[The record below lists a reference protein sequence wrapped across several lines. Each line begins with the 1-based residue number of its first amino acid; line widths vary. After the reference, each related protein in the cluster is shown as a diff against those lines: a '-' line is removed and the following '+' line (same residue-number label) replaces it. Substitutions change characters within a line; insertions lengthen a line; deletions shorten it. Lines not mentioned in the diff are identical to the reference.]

1 VRKQDLFANVAGL
14 RLHYLVAGESDP
26 MLLLQGY
33 AENSNMWRPDLRG
46 FGQSCKPMTGYKKP
60 MVQDIHAL
68 VQALG
73 YHCEIVVGHDI
84 GLIVAY
90 SHAVQYPDEVDAG
103 PNRRESIGK
112 FLLEQAQMVDATL
125 EESSIKPQDIG

>member
-73 YHCEIVVGHDI
+73 YHCEIVVG
-84 GLIVAY
+84 LMAAY
-90 SHAVQYPDEVDAG
+90 SHAVKYPDEVDAG
-103 PNRRESIGK
+103 PNRRESIAK
-112 FLLEQAQMVDATL
+112 FLIEQAQLVDATL